1 MTARELKLERCLL
14 LSTCRICGEKLKMSV
29 GSQRYGATV
38 HSCPRCGTPYVDPK
52 IVEIATVPER
62 ERAKRR
68 LSYAKEAD
76 QKMYLVAA
84 GVFTLAMIAFTSA
97 SLVHSIISMLLLF
110 VGVYAGINVIG
121 FTVKFFLVFPKLTK
135 ESVIRMKD
143 TWYLSKL
150 KACYAKAA

>member
-1 MTARELKLERCLL
+1 M
-14 LSTCRICGEKLKMSV
+14 STCRICGEKLKMSV

-38 HSCPRCGTPYVDPK
+38 HTCPKCGTPYVDPK

-68 LSYAKEAD
+68 LSYAKEAN

-84 GVFTLAMIAFTSA
+84 GVFTLAMIAFNSTSM
-97 SLVHSIISMLLLF
+97 VHGFISMILLF
-110 VGVYAGINVIG
+110 AGIYAGINVIG
-121 FTVKFFLVFPKLTK
+121 FAVKFFLVFPKLAK
-135 ESVIRMKD
+135 ESAIRMKD